1 MTNDDIWNT
10 DASIISL
17 FGRSRFENGQQINP
31 LLSVPAWVNDDIA
44 PNDIAAIV
52 QGGCE
57 SGAYMPAVT
66 YYQALQTMSEHGDDI
81 FDYIDNALGEIPDHF
96 AKHEGVSWS
105 GMATHYLSLA
115 VELWAST
122 AHDFLLEWE
131 GK

>member
-17 FGRSRFENGQQINP
+17 FGRSRFENGQQIDP

-81 FDYIDNALGEIPDHF
+81 FDYIDNALGEIPDQLTPSCL
-96 AKHEGVSWS
+96 AKWS
-105 GMATHYLSLA
+105 GISPRALSI
-115 VELWAST
+115 
-122 AHDFLLEWE
+122 
-131 GK
+131 